1 MKFALLFVVA
11 LGFVSTDAVKVTPV
25 QKVIQLL
32 EGMIEKGTKEKQDE
46 EIQFTKFKGFCE
58 STTKFKRQAIEDGE
72 ETIGSL
78 QADIQKFEA
87 DAELLAKEIA
97 QIDIDLTTWKG
108 DQKASQKVRDI
119 ERAEYEK
126 THKEYTEAIDALDEA
141 VATLMKQAGDVA
153 QEGGEEGG
161 EAPAAEALMQV
172 SNSNLVP
179 EHAKKAIAAFMQI
192 QPGASLKDAVAFGTL
207 ASAAHDQVV
216 AERDPK
222 IALIQTSDTEGAPEA
237 NAYEFQAQG
246 VVDMM
251 NKLVER
257 FTKERTELEDTEMA
271 ARRAFAMV
279 QGDLKNQ
286 IDGSEGVNEEKK
298 KAKSK
303 SLQSAA
309 NAQGDLGDAQ
319 GTLAEDEKY
328 LADLIATCEQKA
340 VAFESRQKLRG
351 EELEAV
357 NKAIEIMSGGAVSG
371 AADKHLPSLAQQAT
385 ALVQL
390 RAGAQNPNQLRVV
403 SFLTNQ
409 GKKLNSRLLSVLA
422 THVAADP
429 FKKVKKMV
437 KDLIVKL
444 MQEANDEAEHKGFC
458 DMEMAT
464 NKNTRDKKS
473 EDVINLTAQIDELKA
488 SIAKISQDIEGLSAE
503 IAELDA
509 AVAKATT
516 ERDEEKAKNTVTIK
530 DAQGAQAAVKQALS
544 VLNEFYEKAGEAT
557 SLVQTGQEP
566 PATFDEPYT
575 GMGGESGGV
584 VGMMEVIQAD
594 FARLESETSSAEG
607 EAAKEYNEFMNDSR
621 VDKTNKSADLDHKQ
635 EKKATQAEA
644 LASAESELAGT
655 QKELDSAMAYFD
667 KLKPQCMAPEESFED
682 RQARRKEE
690 IESLQ
695 MALQILQGEDVVF

>member
-1 MKFALLFVVA
+1 MQIALLCAVA
-11 LGFVSTDAVKVTPV
+11 LGLVSADTLKVTPV

-32 EGMIEKGTKEKQDE
+32 EGMVEKGTKEKQDE

-58 STTKFKRQAIEDGE
+58 STTKFKRQAIEDGTD
-72 ETIGSL
+72 TISSL
-78 QADIQKFEA
+78 EADIQKFEA

-141 VATLMKQAGDVA
+141 IATLMKQAGDVA

-172 SNSNLVP
+172 SNSNLIP
-179 EHAKKAIAAFMQI
+179 AHAKKAIAAFMQI
-192 QPGASLKDAVAFGTL
+192 QPQASVSDAMAFGAL
-207 ASAAHDQVV
+207 ASKAHDQLD
-216 AERDPK
+216 AEHEAK
-222 IALIQTSDTEGAPEA
+222 LALIQTSDAEGAPEA

-251 NKLVER
+251 QKLVDR
-257 FTKERTELEDTEMA
+257 FTKERSELEDTEMA
-271 ARRAFAMV
+271 ARRAFQMV

-286 IDGSEGVNEEKK
+286 ISGSEGVNEEKK
-298 KAKSK
+298 IAKAK
-303 SLQSAA
+303 SLQSKASA
-309 NAQGDLGDAQ
+309 EGDLADAQ

-340 VAFESRQKLRG
+340 VSYESRQKLRA

-371 AADKHLPSLAQQAT
+371 ASEKHLPSLAQQAT

-390 RAGAQNPNQLRVV
+390 RNGAQSPSQVKVVAFLKNQA
-403 SFLTNQ
+403 
-409 GKKLNSRLLSVLA
+409 GKLNSRLLSVLA
-422 THVAADP
+422 TKVANDP
-429 FKKVKKMV
+429 FKKVKKMI

-444 MQEANDEAEHKGFC
+444 MEEANDEAEHKGFC

-488 SIAKISQDIEGLSAE
+488 SIAKIAQDIEGLSAE

-516 ERDEEKAKNTVTIK
+516 ERDEEKAKNTVIIK
-530 DAQGAQAAVKQALS
+530 DAQGAQAAVKQALA

-557 SLVQTGQEP
+557 ALVQEHQEP
-566 PATFDEPYT
+566 PATFDEPYK

-594 FARLESETSSAEG
+594 FARLESETTTAEG
-607 EAAKEYNEFMNDSR
+607 EAAKEYNEFMDDSR
-621 VDKTNKSADLDHKQ
+621 LSKTNKSADLDHKQ
-635 EKKATQAEA
+635 EKKADQSTA
-644 LASAESELAGT
+644 LASAETELAGT
-655 QKELDSAMAYFD
+655 QKELDSANAYFD
-667 KLKPQCMAPEESFED
+667 KLKPQCMAPEVSFED